1 MAKTVMIQAD
11 KARNLKY
18 GINQMVELEELLGK
32 PVTNMDMEN
41 FSMKDLRAMVYVGL
55 KWEDKKLTQE
65 IAGDIMDTAIENDG
79 IESLSASI
87 GKAMELAFNKVVPP
101 SK

>member
-18 GINQMVELEELLGK
+18 GINQLIELEELLGK
-32 PVTNMDMEN
+32 PVATMEMDN
-41 FSMKDLRAMVYVGL
+41 FSMKDLRTMFFVAL
-55 KWEDKKLTQE
+55 KWEDKELSQE
-65 IAGDIMDTAIENDG
+65 KAGDIMDLVIEAEG
-79 IESLSASI
+79 IESLSKNL
-87 GKAMELAFNKVVPP
+87 GKAMELAFNKTAPP

>member
-1 MAKTVMIQAD
+1 MTTGCQIGEV
-11 KARNLKY
+11 L
-18 GINQMVELEELLGK
+18 
-32 PVTNMDMEN
+32 
-41 FSMKDLRAMVYVGL
+41 GL
-55 KWEDKKLTQE
+55 KWEDKKLTHE
-65 IAGDIMDTAIENDG
+65 TAGDIMDSVIENEG

>member
-41 FSMKDLRAMVYVGL
+41 FSMKDLRTMFYVAL
-55 KWEDKKLTQE
+55 KWEDKKLTHE
-65 IAGDIMDTAIENDG
+65 TAGDIMDSVIENEG
-79 IESLSASI
+79 IESLSANI

>member
-18 GINQMVELEELLGK
+18 GINQLIELEELLGK
-32 PVTNMDMEN
+32 PVATMEMEN
-41 FSMKDLRAMVYVGL
+41 FSMKDLRTMFYVAL
-55 KWEDKKLTQE
+55 KWEDKKLTHE
-65 IAGDIMDTAIENDG
+65 TAGDIMDSVIENEG